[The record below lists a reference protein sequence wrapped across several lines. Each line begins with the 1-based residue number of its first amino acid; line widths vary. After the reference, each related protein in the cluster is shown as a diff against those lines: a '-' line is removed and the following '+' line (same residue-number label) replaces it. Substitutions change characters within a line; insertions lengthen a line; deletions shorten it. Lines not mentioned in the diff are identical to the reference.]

1 MNRALP
7 SDPSTLPMEFGTR
20 LIANQGALYGFI
32 ASLMGRLD
40 SANDVLQETNL
51 KLCRKAAEYD
61 PGQPFLRWAFVF
73 AKYEVLA
80 WRTRQA
86 RSHLVFDDEL
96 VEKIAGC
103 FETAESNSENELNVL
118 EKCVEKL
125 PSKQRELVTARYSG
139 GESLQDIAVRLHM
152 SENAAAALFYR
163 LRKGLADCMTV
174 SMGSEVSS

>member
-7 SDPSTLPMEFGTR
+7 SDPNTLPMEFGTR
-20 LIANQGALYGFI
+20 LIASQGALYGFI

-61 PGQPFLRWAFVF
+61 PSQPFLRWAFVF
-73 AKYEVLA
+73 AKYEVMS

-103 FETAESNSENELNVL
+103 FETADGTSERELNAL

-125 PSKQRELVTARYSG
+125 PSKQRELVAARYAG
-139 GESLQDIAVRLHM
+139 GESLQDIADRLQM

-163 LRKGLADCMTV
+163 LRKGLAECMTA
-174 SMGSEVSS
+174 SLGSEVAS